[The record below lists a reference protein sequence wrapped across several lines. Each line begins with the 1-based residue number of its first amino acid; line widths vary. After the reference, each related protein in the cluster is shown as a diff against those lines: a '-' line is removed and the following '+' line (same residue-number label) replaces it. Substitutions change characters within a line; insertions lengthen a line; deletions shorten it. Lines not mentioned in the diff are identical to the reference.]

1 MINKQELYKSLF
13 GQKTE
18 AVELAKVEV
27 ELASVQDIDKLISK
41 YKGVPDNMLQLES
54 LLSKT
59 FMDLSKLSKE
69 LSNLQTRA
77 TTELSKNGDAFDIM
91 GKTINIINDKA
102 RSLGLNPTDIPN
114 YKELDKLQSEA
125 TVATSKLK
133 KMLDKTK

>member
-125 TVATSKLK
+125 TVATSKLRN
-133 KMLDKTK
+133 MLDKTK